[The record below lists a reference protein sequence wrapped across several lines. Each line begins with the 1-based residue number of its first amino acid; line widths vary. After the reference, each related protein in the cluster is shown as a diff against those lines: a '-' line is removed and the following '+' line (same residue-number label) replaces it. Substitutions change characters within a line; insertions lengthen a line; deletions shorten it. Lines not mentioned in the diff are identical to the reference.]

1 MNNKS
6 ILKCNSLEEWLKK
19 QPDNAFPKYYPSR
32 GEKSYQEKYSDLKK
46 ALVGYHNN
54 VEIGAMLES
63 IEKWHQELSDEIL
76 ELKKVSTENVDERI
90 RNLEESVKDD
100 PIIYL
105 NQHGVGHVEKVIEK
119 VLEII
124 KKYRSEYPTAS
135 EIFIL
140 LYAIQIHDI
149 GNINGREGHET
160 SFQETFRE
168 IAKNIIPDTVT
179 QKNII
184 RIAQVHSGSIG
195 GSKDTIR
202 GAQLQENKT
211 WFSQRIREPMLA
223 ALLRFGD
230 ELADDSSRYDKI
242 ALESNKLSERSR
254 IYHEYSKC
262 LHAVNIFDNEIN
274 KMNCYVSLEYYVD
287 TKALTVEYP
296 RDGGSILLIDEIFNR
311 TRKMEQ
317 ERRYCM
323 RFLSPYISLTE
334 IRVSI
339 EIEPESMIMESEKIM
354 YTLSEKGYPSSDIII
369 DCDTNTGEG
378 VKAYLKEKGWRI

>member
-6 ILKCNSLEEWLKK
+6 ILKCNSLEEWLEK
-19 QPDNAFPKYYPSR
+19 QPDDAFPKYYPNR
-32 GEKSYQEKYSDLKK
+32 GEKSYQDKYKDLKK
-46 ALVGYHNN
+46 ALVGYHNS
-54 VEIGAMLES
+54 VELGAMLAS
-63 IEKWHQELSDEIL
+63 IDKWHQELRDEISQ
-76 ELKKVSTENVDERI
+76 LKKVSTEDVDERI
-90 RNLEESVKDD
+90 KDLEERVQND

-140 LYAIQIHDI
+140 LCAIQIHDI

-160 SFQETFRE
+160 SFQETFRD
-168 IAKNIIPDTVT
+168 IAKNIIPDAVT

-202 GAQLQENKT
+202 EAQLQENKT
-211 WFSQRIREPMLA
+211 WFTQRIREPMLA

-242 ALESNKLSERSR
+242 ALESNKISERSK
-254 IYHEYSKC
+254 IYHEYSKS

-296 RDGGSILLIDEIFNR
+296 CDGGSILLIDEIFNR

-334 IRVSI
+334 IRVAI
-339 EIEPESMIMESEKIM
+339 EIEPENMIMESEKIM

-369 DCDTNTGEG
+369 DCNTNTGEG